1 MAKEEPMVVTENQ
14 RLVIENNEL
23 KQENECLKIKF
34 RLTEEVINYQ
44 KHIITSFINQNDI
57 LLSQIVK

>member
-1 MAKEEPMVVTENQ
+1 MVVTENQ